1 MSARLDDPF
10 CYPLH
15 VRQNGLS
22 LIQLDSKSFH
32 DEPFHDHRLEGRYPD
47 AGTVP
52 FKPLLEH
59 VRAAKLPVP
68 SYVFHHAFSL
78 STLVTRWLD
87 VPGSALCYREP
98 LALTQLS
105 QLEHEKP
112 GLLAREDGAAVL
124 EVTVGLLRRVEQPS
138 EGVLIKGC
146 DSLTNIVPQLLAQ
159 DAQARGVLLY
169 TDLDAFVI
177 SCLKASSRRA
187 WARDRA
193 VAFQR
198 WPGAEAHRER
208 DVAALDDAEA
218 VAFLWLLQM
227 QAYSRLL
234 AELPGQ
240 LRAVYA
246 EQLLQ
251 QPATSLSGLA
261 EFFGFGPLSADLV
274 HARLNQPH
282 AKTGE
287 QYDAAQ
293 RAAELR
299 EHARQ
304 LSGELARARR
314 FFTEIA
320 GEIALGDERV
330 TAEARS

>member
-22 LIQLDSKSFH
+22 LVQLDSTSFH
-32 DEPFHDHRLEGRYPD
+32 DEPFHDHRLDGRYPD
-47 AGTVP
+47 AGTLP

-59 VRAAKLPVP
+59 VRARTLPRP
-68 SYVFHHAFSL
+68 NYVFHHAFSL

-98 LALTQLS
+98 LVLTQLS

-124 EVTVGLLRRVEQPS
+124 ELTVGLLRRVERPS
-138 EGVLIKGC
+138 EGALIKGC
-146 DSLTNIVPQLLAQ
+146 DSLTNIIPQLMAQ
-159 DAQARGVLLY
+159 HPEARGVLLY

-193 VAFQR
+193 LAFQR
-198 WPGAEAHRER
+198 WPGAEAQRER
-208 DVAALDDAEA
+208 DVSALDDAEA

-234 AELPGQ
+234 AQLPGR
-240 LRAVYA
+240 LHALYA
-246 EQLLQ
+246 ESLLQ
-251 QPATSLSGLA
+251 QPAASLSGLA
-261 EFFGFGPLSADLV
+261 ELFGFGPLSAEV
-274 HARLNQPH
+274 VNARLNQPH

-304 LSGELARARR
+304 LSGDLARARR
-314 FFTEIA
+314 FFVENA
-320 GEIALGDERV
+320 GEIVLGDERV
-330 TAEARS
+330 TAESRS